1 VADDDARIP
10 LTEEE
15 ALVVFELLSRW
26 QEAKESTPMT
36 IELADRG
43 EWWAM
48 NNLLCAL
55 EPIVDPFGSDYG
67 DRLAAAK
74 LAVAPA
80 DDA

>member
-1 VADDDARIP
+1 MSEDARVG
-10 LTEEE
+10 LTQDE

-26 QEAKESTPMT
+26 QDAKEAEPMT

-55 EPIVDPFGSDYG
+55 EPLVNPFGSDYSE
-67 DRLAAAK
+67 RLAAAK
-74 LAVAPA
+74 AEVTPA
-80 DDA
+80 EDA